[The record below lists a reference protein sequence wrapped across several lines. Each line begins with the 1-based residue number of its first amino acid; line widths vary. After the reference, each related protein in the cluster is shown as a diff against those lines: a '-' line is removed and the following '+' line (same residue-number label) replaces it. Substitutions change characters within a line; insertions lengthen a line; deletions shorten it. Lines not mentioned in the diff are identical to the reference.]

1 MVPTAQRDKLAAFTA
16 PDEDS
21 RRIAEHIID
30 FLQHEVKVGRLPPE
44 LLPLQ
49 SGVGNIANAV
59 LAGLNNGPF
68 EHLNAYTEVLQDGM
82 LDMLESGKLDT
93 ASTTRWRSA
102 PQPWSASLPISSS
115 TASASCCARRRSPTI
130 PS

>member
-1 MVPTAQRDKLAAFTA
+1 M
-16 PDEDS
+16 
-21 RRIAEHIID
+21 RIAENIID
-30 FLQHEVKVGRLPPE
+30 FLQHEVKMGRLPPE

-68 EHLNAYTEVLQDGM
+68 DHLNAYTEVLQDGM
-82 LDMLESGKLDT
+82 LDMLESGKLDGLDHL
-93 ASTTRWRSA
+93 AGAEPAAMERW
-102 PQPWSASLPISSS
+102 PISTI
-115 TASASCCARRRSPTI
+115 TASASCCARRRSRTT

>member
-1 MVPTAQRDKLAAFTA
+1 
-16 PDEDS
+16 
-21 RRIAEHIID
+21 
-30 FLQHEVKVGRLPPE
+30 VKVGRLPPE

-93 ASTTRWRSA
+93 ASTTSLALSPAAMERFLANIDYYRQRIMLRPQEISTTRS
-102 PQPWSASLPISSS
+102 
-115 TASASCCARRRSPTI
+115 
-130 PS
+130 